1 MMSTSEDVNSSDI
14 FEALKI
20 KLLTYEEYTKL
31 RKYEFVE
38 ADEYEKKYYYID
50 KLTRIIT
57 PFSSKLLEYDQNYIY
72 LIY

>member
-38 ADEYEKKYYYID
+38 ADEYEKN
-50 KLTRIIT
+50 IT
-57 PFSSKLLEYDQNYIY
+57 I
-72 LIY
+72 